1 MDQRPPV
8 LACCSR
14 SSSLCVSPQFEA
26 VDSGPILVIEW
37 CPGAGA
43 VSVNGL
49 KPSQTR
55 VKHGL
60 VSRMTVPGDQRT
72 QGVPKGDSVTGSDH
86 GRIRCHPLF
95 FGPVDTMS
103 IWKWS
108 KWARRL
114 SMKTACSPL
123 IWHGAWYQESHKI
136 SGSDLV
142 VWQWLI
148 NLTNCHFGN

>member
-1 MDQRPPV
+1 MCTVLVCGGVASVQPGLAAGRLSPLRWTKDQCAGLLPSQEQLQP
-8 LACCSR
+8 
-14 SSSLCVSPQFEA
+14 LCVSPQFEA

-49 KPSQTR
+49 KHSQTR

-72 QGVPKGDSVTGSDH
+72 QRVPKGDSGTGSDH

-103 IWKWS
+103 IWK
-108 KWARRL
+108 
-114 SMKTACSPL
+114 
-123 IWHGAWYQESHKI
+123 
-136 SGSDLV
+136 
-142 VWQWLI
+142 
-148 NLTNCHFGN
+148 